1 MKTSFPACKQDGT
14 QYTSLDEIMTALVS
28 EPHGSWLAGT
38 NRMWHGGI
46 HLTEVTAPGSLLK
59 PDASEKVVP
68 LQCIAEGEV
77 VAWRLNNDYIKSTC
91 LGQPVQYSSTFVLVK
106 SICKP
111 DPEKER
117 SWLEFYSLYMG
128 LAPLSA
134 FKKCKC
140 MKAKTLLSKRK
151 AGNYENSQ
159 GAKGV
164 PTVPEKEKE
173 KLAKDSR
180 VIILKETTFKN
191 GPEEQPFGLAQQLDK
206 DGKATGNMFWV
217 TMLPK
222 YMEEDGEEYA
232 HLPAW
237 MHQAAKKGTFN
248 EVVKPDATMKINA
261 GDPVGFLGE
270 DVAPLGGGQTSSS
283 AYAHIEV
290 MTSDTRMPA
299 FLDNPEGV
307 TSGRKFIRIKP
318 GADIYTSFG
327 DIFIKAST
335 VVEKDIHT
343 VLPEDKCHPRE
354 VEGKKYYQ
362 LSEQTWVISDDV
374 DIFSQYDLKKLGF
387 TAFAQESTPDMA
399 ESLTEEWVKS
409 TFETYSEQVVP
420 QRGIKEQQISDFY
433 KGMIDKLDS
442 DNNGELSG
450 QELYEAVHNPALG
463 IRDIAGRLL
472 VKHESEWFGGSSH
485 PKWIKFFET
494 FDPLRKDFAKKW
506 LDDMEWMSQV
516 KPFVSGGA
524 VWHMHPIMFLSAL
537 KTDDDCAQLI
547 WGEIVNQRLGAEKG
561 CKFRKKVVQIC
572 SDMWGEADKLKYAD
586 VLMGCMS
593 VETNRMFSSSVIAY
607 RKARHKNGDI
617 IYISG
622 KSGKRAK
629 VELHVFEK
637 SEIINDK
644 SLVEKNAVGLIQ
656 FTSVAVQQINASYNI
671 GLTKLQ
677 LALMDE
683 IEQLDYVKLFFTSNK
698 GKFEQIKTPEDVY
711 TYIFCP
717 EGVGKSDDEVLYSEA
732 VNAKAYERNASVD
745 TKGQGN
751 NDGLIQKREL
761 LYRLKSLIAEGE
773 KYRNHCSCYSVGAE
787 GPEWM
792 PVALLELRNYKGLI
806 ETDVELNNK
815 IKLYH
820 NTANA
825 HGHDGETSWC
835 SSFVN
840 WCLTQTNYASLATN
854 SASAYSWDKEKWK
867 NGEVVDKPFYGAIV
881 VMNYSHVGFVCGV
894 SPDGRILVLGG
905 NQGGGR
911 VGKSNCIS
919 IRANSISNVKCFM
932 KPKGYNI
939 SPEDYNLKMINIS
952 GESSNYSDTH

>member
-59 PDASEKVVP
+59 PDAAEKVVP

-91 LGQPVQYSSTFVLVK
+91 LGQLVQYSSTFLLVK
-106 SICKP
+106 STCKP
-111 DPEKER
+111 DPAKES

-290 MTSDTRMPA
+290 MTSDSRMPA

-327 DIFIKAST
+327 NIFIKAST

-463 IRDIAGRLL
+463 IRDIAGRLI
-472 VKHESEWFGGSSH
+472 VKHESEWFGGSGH

-506 LDDMEWMSQV
+506 LNDMEWMSQV
-516 KPFVSGGA
+516 EPFVSGGA
-524 VWHMHPIMFLSAL
+524 VWHMHPVSFLETLS
-537 KTDDDCAQLI
+537 QL
-547 WGEIVNQRLGAEKG
+547 
-561 CKFRKKVVQIC
+561 RKKEVIFP
-572 SDMWGEADKLKYAD
+572 LK
-586 VLMGCMS
+586 V
-593 VETNRMFSSSVIAY
+593 
-607 RKARHKNGDI
+607 KPKNDI
-617 IYISG
+617 NGVWERYYW
-622 KSGKRAK
+622 AA
-629 VELHVFEK
+629 LL
-637 SEIINDK
+637 N
-644 SLVEKNAVGLIQ
+644 EKNASQAIFGMSRSAGKRKHAARDLYTEPYSEI
-656 FTSVAVQQINASYNI
+656 VAVSDGIVRSISHYYFGTWQVTLEHTTEDGRHFYIRYGEVDPKSIVVRVGDHLKQGADIAKTGFMIDPATGKYPKIIPGQVVYMLHFEYYPGNSTTPPPNNNSLPPFLRREDLCDPLDLLQEGYRNTFSDGMSDEGARIPINDLSVSNE
-671 GLTKLQ
+671 G
-677 LALMDE
+677 
-683 IEQLDYVKLFFTSNK
+683 KLFIK
-698 GKFEQIKTPEDVY
+698 GWESFR
-711 TYIFCP
+711 
-717 EGVGKSDDEVLYSEA
+717 S
-732 VNAKAYERNASVD
+732 KAY
-745 TKGQGN
+745 
-751 NDGLIQKREL
+751 NDSEGFCTIG
-761 LYRLKSLIAEGE
+761 YGHLIAQA
-773 KYRNHCSCYSVGAE
+773 SCENIVLSEEFANGITISKADELFESRLSVFVSE
-787 GPEWM
+787 LKKSVSVNLYQHEFD
-792 PVALLELRNYKGLI
+792 ALISLLFNMGLMSKAPQL
-806 ETDVELNNK
+806 TAKLNNADYTGAATEFLD
-815 IKLYH
+815 I
-820 NTANA
+820 
-825 HGHDGETSWC
+825 
-835 SSFVN
+835 
-840 WCLTQTNYASLATN
+840 TN
-854 SASAYSWDKEKWK
+854 
-867 NGEVVDKPFYGAIV
+867 
-881 VMNYSHVGFVCGV
+881 
-894 SPDGRILVLGG
+894 GG
-905 NQGGGR
+905 NAGLVTR
-911 VGKSNCIS
+911 RKKENNLFS
-919 IRANSISNVKCFM
+919 
-932 KPKGYNI
+932 KGVY
-939 SPEDYNLKMINIS
+939 D
-952 GESSNYSDTH
+952 SSH

>member
-59 PDASEKVVP
+59 PDAAEKVVP

-91 LGQPVQYSSTFVLVK
+91 LGQPVQYSSTFLLVK
-106 SICKP
+106 STCKP
-111 DPEKER
+111 DPEKES

-140 MKAKTLLSKRK
+140 MKAKTLLSKRQ

-173 KLAKDSR
+173 KLAKNSR

-290 MTSDTRMPA
+290 ITADNRMPA

-327 DIFIKAST
+327 DLFIKAST
-335 VVEKDIHT
+335 VVEKDIHS
-343 VLPEDKCHPRE
+343 VLPEDKCNPRE

-374 DIFSQYDLKKLGF
+374 EIFSQYDLKKLGF
-387 TAFAQESTPDMA
+387 AAFVQESTPDMA

-420 QRGIKEQQISDFY
+420 QRGIKEQQMSDFY

-472 VKHESEWFGGSSH
+472 VKHESEWLGGSSH
-485 PKWIKFFET
+485 PKWMKFFET

-506 LDDMEWMSQV
+506 LNDMEWMSQV
-516 KPFVSGGA
+516 EPFVSGGA
-524 VWHMHPIMFLSAL
+524 VWHMHPVIFIDALGVLEGITYKQL
-537 KTDDDCAQLI
+537 KTIFSLATDLDLNSVVNELRGRLNEFKLDTPTRLRHFFSQIKGEVGPQL
-547 WGEIVNQRLGAEKG
+547 KG
-561 CKFRKKVVQIC
+561 KTEGFQFSPATLRSFSQYYRQHRVESETDGYKK
-572 SDMWGEADKLKYAD
+572 
-586 VLMGCMS
+586 
-593 VETNRMFSSSVIAY
+593 
-607 RKARHKNGDI
+607 
-617 IYISG
+617 
-622 KSGKRAK
+622 
-629 VELHVFEK
+629 
-637 SEIINDK
+637 NDK
-644 SLVEKNAVGLIQ
+644 GVIIRRADEEAIGRKHYLRLNGNRQDHPDDGYNFRGRGLIQ
-656 FTSVAVQQINASYNI
+656 VTGYGKYNGFMEGYNEYWQGNAPDVVLEPEKINEMPYAIQSAIWFWLYYEVYSRDQGN
-671 GLTKLQ
+671 GY
-677 LALMDE
+677 D
-683 IEQLDYVKLFFTSNK
+683 
-698 GKFEQIKTPEDVY
+698 DV
-711 TYIFCP
+711 
-717 EGVGKSDDEVLYSEA
+717 
-732 VNAKAYERNASVD
+732 ASV
-745 TKGQGN
+745 TRK
-751 NDGLIQKREL
+751 
-761 LYRLKSLIAEGE
+761 
-773 KYRNHCSCYSVGAE
+773 
-787 GPEWM
+787 
-792 PVALLELRNYKGLI
+792 
-806 ETDVELNNK
+806 
-815 IKLYH
+815 
-820 NTANA
+820 
-825 HGHDGETSWC
+825 
-835 SSFVN
+835 VN
-840 WCLTQTNYASLATN
+840 
-854 SASAYSWDKEKWK
+854 
-867 NGEVVDKPFYGAIV
+867 
-881 VMNYSHVGFVCGV
+881 
-894 SPDGRILVLGG
+894 GG
-905 NQGGGR
+905 NMGLDER
-911 VGKSNCIS
+911 KAAYKLCEKV
-919 IRANSISNVKCFM
+919 F
-932 KPKGYNI
+932 
-939 SPEDYNLKMINIS
+939 L
-952 GESSNYSDTH
+952 